1 MSAAH
6 LAAQGQPQVQ
16 ALLAGQLPDLLGRAV
31 AHRKLQ
37 LGQLKHMYKVTPIL
51 TNIQGDIPQ
60 YYTN

>member
-1 MSAAH
+1 MSAAN

-37 LGQLKHMYKVTPIL
+37 LGQLKHVYMVTPIL
-51 TNIQGDIPQ
+51 TNIQGDIP
-60 YYTN
+60 